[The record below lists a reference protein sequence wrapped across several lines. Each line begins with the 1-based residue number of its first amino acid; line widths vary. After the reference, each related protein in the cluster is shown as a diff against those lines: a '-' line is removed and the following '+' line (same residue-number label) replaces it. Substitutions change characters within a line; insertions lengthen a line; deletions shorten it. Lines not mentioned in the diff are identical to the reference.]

1 MPPTFAGIKLRTGEN
16 LSYLQVRTTQRRVR
30 AASPSARAQ
39 MGGREA
45 TRGLAGQLPW
55 HSGTTGLLR

>member
-39 MGGREA
+39 MGGRKA